1 MRTPARFPLALTA
14 AALAAAAPL
23 AAASA
28 TPVPQGPVV
37 VAAAVASPTPDSAEG
52 EAYAA
57 TILGRVNELRAGMG
71 RAPLV
76 RYVQLDAAAQ
86 AQSEQMAAD
95 GAVSH
100 RPNFANSYP
109 AGSSSSAEI
118 VAVQAKADGADVAG
132 QIVDQWMASEEDRA
146 KMTAADA
153 NAVGIGIAYS
163 PSTDSWYVT
172 QSLAA
177 YPDAAAS
184 GLTRTDGAPT
194 APQEPSASASP
205 DPTTPAAPDPSTP
218 AVGRPAADG
227 AGDPPGRR
235 GDHRRGDLGSGG
247 AARRQRA
254 GGRLRL
260 GGVEPGPRGGGPAP
274 RRLQAD
280 LVLRVGSPS
289 GHGRDPDRSGARRRA
304 ARRRLHPARVP
315 AAPRPG
321 DLRPPPAPMRPGS
334 RSPAPAHRTGVLSQ
348 PAASRIA
355 SKRGAGRMRT
365 RGSS

>member
-218 AVGRPAADG
+218 ETAEEA
-227 AGDPPGRR
+227 
-235 GDHRRGDLGSGG
+235 
-247 AARRQRA
+247 
-254 GGRLRL
+254 
-260 GGVEPGPRGGGPAP
+260 
-274 RRLQAD
+274 
-280 LVLRVGSPS
+280 
-289 GHGRDPDRSGARRRA
+289 
-304 ARRRLHPARVP
+304 P
-315 AAPRPG
+315 AAPEKPSAPPSAAQQPTAQATRQAAGATAAAGTSDPG
-321 DLRPPPAPMRPGS
+321 ALPVDNAPADDSASAGS
-334 RSPAPAHRTGVLSQ
+334 SPAPVAVAPPPDDSKRTSSSGWGPLPVTGVTLTGLVL
-348 PAASRIA
+348 AAGLL
-355 SKRGAGRMRT
+355 GAGFT
-365 RGSS
+365 LRGFRRRPVQEI

>member
-37 VAAAVASPTPDSAEG
+37 VAAAAASPTPDSAEG

-218 AVGRPAADG
+218 EAAEE
-227 AGDPPGRR
+227 A
-235 GDHRRGDLGSGG
+235 
-247 AARRQRA
+247 
-254 GGRLRL
+254 
-260 GGVEPGPRGGGPAP
+260 
-274 RRLQAD
+274 
-280 LVLRVGSPS
+280 
-289 GHGRDPDRSGARRRA
+289 
-304 ARRRLHPARVP
+304 P
-315 AAPRPG
+315 AAPEKPSAPPSAAQQPTAQATRQAAGATAAAGTSDPG
-321 DLRPPPAPMRPGS
+321 ALPVDNAPADDSASAGS
-334 RSPAPAHRTGVLSQ
+334 SPAPVAVAPPPDDSKRTSSSGWGPLPVTGVTLTGLVL
-348 PAASRIA
+348 AAGLL
-355 SKRGAGRMRT
+355 GAGFT
-365 RGSS
+365 LRGFRRRPVQEI

>member
-37 VAAAVASPTPDSAEG
+37 VAAVVASPTPDSAEG

-205 DPTTPAAPDPSTP
+205 DLTTPAAPDPSTP
-218 AVGRPAADG
+218 EAAEE
-227 AGDPPGRR
+227 A
-235 GDHRRGDLGSGG
+235 
-247 AARRQRA
+247 
-254 GGRLRL
+254 
-260 GGVEPGPRGGGPAP
+260 
-274 RRLQAD
+274 
-280 LVLRVGSPS
+280 
-289 GHGRDPDRSGARRRA
+289 
-304 ARRRLHPARVP
+304 P
-315 AAPRPG
+315 AAPEKPSAPPSAAQQPTAQATRQAAGATAAAGTSDPG
-321 DLRPPPAPMRPGS
+321 ALPVDNAPADDSASAGS
-334 RSPAPAHRTGVLSQ
+334 SPAPVAVAPPPDDSKRTSSSGWGPLPVTGVTLTGLVL
-348 PAASRIA
+348 AAGLL
-355 SKRGAGRMRT
+355 GAGFPL
-365 RGSS
+365 RGYRRRPVQEI

>member
-28 TPVPQGPVV
+28 PPVPQGPVV

-218 AVGRPAADG
+218 EAAEE
-227 AGDPPGRR
+227 A
-235 GDHRRGDLGSGG
+235 
-247 AARRQRA
+247 
-254 GGRLRL
+254 
-260 GGVEPGPRGGGPAP
+260 
-274 RRLQAD
+274 
-280 LVLRVGSPS
+280 
-289 GHGRDPDRSGARRRA
+289 
-304 ARRRLHPARVP
+304 P
-315 AAPRPG
+315 AAPEKPSAPPSAAQQPTAQATRQAAGATAAAGTSDPG
-321 DLRPPPAPMRPGS
+321 ALPVDNAPADDSASAGS
-334 RSPAPAHRTGVLSQ
+334 SPAPVAVAPPPDDSKRTSSSGWGPLPVTGVTLTGLVL
-348 PAASRIA
+348 AAGLL
-355 SKRGAGRMRT
+355 GAGFT
-365 RGSS
+365 LRGFRRRPVQEI

>member
-218 AVGRPAADG
+218 EAAEE
-227 AGDPPGRR
+227 A
-235 GDHRRGDLGSGG
+235 
-247 AARRQRA
+247 
-254 GGRLRL
+254 
-260 GGVEPGPRGGGPAP
+260 
-274 RRLQAD
+274 
-280 LVLRVGSPS
+280 
-289 GHGRDPDRSGARRRA
+289 
-304 ARRRLHPARVP
+304 P
-315 AAPRPG
+315 AAPEKPSAPPSAAQQPTAQATRQAAGATTAAGTSEPG
-321 DLRPPPAPMRPGS
+321 ALPVDNAPADDSASAGS
-334 RSPAPAHRTGVLSQ
+334 SPAPVAVAPPPDDSKRTSSSGWGPLPVTGVTLTGLVL
-348 PAASRIA
+348 AAGLL
-355 SKRGAGRMRT
+355 GAGFT
-365 RGSS
+365 LRGFRRRPVQEI

>member
-28 TPVPQGPVV
+28 TPVPQGPIV

-109 AGSSSSAEI
+109 AGASSSAEI
-118 VAVQAKADGADVAG
+118 VAVQAKADSADVAG

-205 DPTTPAAPDPSTP
+205 DPTTPAAPEKPSAPPSAAQQPTAQATRQAAGATTAAGTSDPGALPVDNAP
-218 AVGRPAADG
+218 ADDSAS
-227 AGDPPGRR
+227 AG
-235 GDHRRGDLGSGG
+235 S
-247 AARRQRA
+247 
-254 GGRLRL
+254 
-260 GGVEPGPRGGGPAP
+260 
-274 RRLQAD
+274 
-280 LVLRVGSPS
+280 
-289 GHGRDPDRSGARRRA
+289 
-304 ARRRLHPARVP
+304 
-315 AAPRPG
+315 
-321 DLRPPPAPMRPGS
+321 
-334 RSPAPAHRTGVLSQ
+334 SPAPVAVAPPPDDSKRTSSSGWGPLPVTGVTLTGLVL
-348 PAASRIA
+348 AAGLL
-355 SKRGAGRMRT
+355 GAGFT
-365 RGSS
+365 LRGFRRRPVQEI

>member
-28 TPVPQGPVV
+28 TPAPQGPVAV
-37 VAAAVASPTPDSAEG
+37 VAAEVSPTPNSAEG

-57 TILGRVNELRAGMG
+57 AILGKVNELRASQG

-76 RYVQLDAAAQ
+76 RYVQLDTAAQ
-86 AQSEQMAAD
+86 GQSDRMAAD
-95 GAVSH
+95 GSISH
-100 RPNFANSYP
+100 RPDFANSYP
-109 AGSSSSAEI
+109 PGSSSSAEI
-118 VAVQAKADGADVAG
+118 VAVQAKSGGADVAG
-132 QIVDQWMASEEDRA
+132 QIFDQWMASEEDRA

-153 NAVGIGIAYS
+153 NAVGIGIAYR

-218 AVGRPAADG
+218 EAAEE
-227 AGDPPGRR
+227 A
-235 GDHRRGDLGSGG
+235 
-247 AARRQRA
+247 
-254 GGRLRL
+254 
-260 GGVEPGPRGGGPAP
+260 
-274 RRLQAD
+274 
-280 LVLRVGSPS
+280 
-289 GHGRDPDRSGARRRA
+289 
-304 ARRRLHPARVP
+304 P
-315 AAPRPG
+315 AAPEKPSAPPSAAQQPTAQATRQAAGATTAAGTSDPG
-321 DLRPPPAPMRPGS
+321 ALPVDNAPADDSASAGS
-334 RSPAPAHRTGVLSQ
+334 SPAPVAVAPPPDDSKRTSSSGWGPLPVTGVTLTGLVL
-348 PAASRIA
+348 AAGLL
-355 SKRGAGRMRT
+355 GAGFT
-365 RGSS
+365 LRGFRRRPVQEI

>member
-205 DPTTPAAPDPSTP
+205 DPTTPVAPDPSTP
-218 AVGRPAADG
+218 EAAEE
-227 AGDPPGRR
+227 A
-235 GDHRRGDLGSGG
+235 
-247 AARRQRA
+247 
-254 GGRLRL
+254 
-260 GGVEPGPRGGGPAP
+260 
-274 RRLQAD
+274 
-280 LVLRVGSPS
+280 
-289 GHGRDPDRSGARRRA
+289 
-304 ARRRLHPARVP
+304 P
-315 AAPRPG
+315 AAPEKPSAPPSAAQQPTAQATRQAAGATTAAGTSDPG
-321 DLRPPPAPMRPGS
+321 ALPVDNAPADDS
-334 RSPAPAHRTGVLSQ
+334 ASAESSPAPVAVAPPPDDSKRTSSSGWGPLPVTGVTLTGLVL
-348 PAASRIA
+348 AAGLL
-355 SKRGAGRMRT
+355 GAGFT
-365 RGSS
+365 LRGFRRRPVQEI

>member
-100 RPNFANSYP
+100 RPNLANSYP

-218 AVGRPAADG
+218 EAAEE
-227 AGDPPGRR
+227 A
-235 GDHRRGDLGSGG
+235 
-247 AARRQRA
+247 
-254 GGRLRL
+254 
-260 GGVEPGPRGGGPAP
+260 
-274 RRLQAD
+274 
-280 LVLRVGSPS
+280 
-289 GHGRDPDRSGARRRA
+289 
-304 ARRRLHPARVP
+304 P
-315 AAPRPG
+315 AAPEKPSAPPSAAQQPTAQATRQAAGATTAAGTSDPG
-321 DLRPPPAPMRPGS
+321 ALPVDNAPADDS
-334 RSPAPAHRTGVLSQ
+334 ASAESSPAPVAVAPPPDDSKRTSSSGWGPLPVTGVTLTGLVL
-348 PAASRIA
+348 AAGLL
-355 SKRGAGRMRT
+355 GAGFT
-365 RGSS
+365 LRGFRRRPVQEI

>member
-86 AQSEQMAAD
+86 VQSEQMAAD
-95 GAVSH
+95 GSVSH

-218 AVGRPAADG
+218 EAAEE
-227 AGDPPGRR
+227 A
-235 GDHRRGDLGSGG
+235 
-247 AARRQRA
+247 
-254 GGRLRL
+254 
-260 GGVEPGPRGGGPAP
+260 
-274 RRLQAD
+274 
-280 LVLRVGSPS
+280 
-289 GHGRDPDRSGARRRA
+289 
-304 ARRRLHPARVP
+304 P
-315 AAPRPG
+315 AAPEKPSAPPSAAQQPTAQATRQAAGATAAAGTSDPG
-321 DLRPPPAPMRPGS
+321 ALPVDNAPADDSASAGS
-334 RSPAPAHRTGVLSQ
+334 SPAPVAVAPPPDDSKRTSSSGWGPLPVTGVTLTGLVL
-348 PAASRIA
+348 AAGLL
-355 SKRGAGRMRT
+355 GAGFT
-365 RGSS
+365 LRGFRRRPVQEI

>member
-194 APQEPSASASP
+194 TPQEPSASASP

-218 AVGRPAADG
+218 EAAEEAPADPEKPSAPPSAAQQPTAQATRQAAGATAAAGTSDPGALPVDNAPADDSAS
-227 AGDPPGRR
+227 AG
-235 GDHRRGDLGSGG
+235 S
-247 AARRQRA
+247 
-254 GGRLRL
+254 
-260 GGVEPGPRGGGPAP
+260 
-274 RRLQAD
+274 
-280 LVLRVGSPS
+280 
-289 GHGRDPDRSGARRRA
+289 
-304 ARRRLHPARVP
+304 
-315 AAPRPG
+315 
-321 DLRPPPAPMRPGS
+321 
-334 RSPAPAHRTGVLSQ
+334 SPAPVAVAPPPDDSKRTSSSGWGPLPVTGVTLTGLVL
-348 PAASRIA
+348 AAGLL
-355 SKRGAGRMRT
+355 GAGFT
-365 RGSS
+365 LRGFRRRPVQEI

>member
-205 DPTTPAAPDPSTP
+205 DPTTPAAPDTSTP
-218 AVGRPAADG
+218 ETAEEA
-227 AGDPPGRR
+227 
-235 GDHRRGDLGSGG
+235 
-247 AARRQRA
+247 
-254 GGRLRL
+254 
-260 GGVEPGPRGGGPAP
+260 
-274 RRLQAD
+274 
-280 LVLRVGSPS
+280 
-289 GHGRDPDRSGARRRA
+289 
-304 ARRRLHPARVP
+304 P
-315 AAPRPG
+315 AAPEKPSAPPSAAQQPTAQATRQAAGATTAAGTSDPG
-321 DLRPPPAPMRPGS
+321 ALPVDNAPADDSASAGS
-334 RSPAPAHRTGVLSQ
+334 SPAPVAVAPPPDDSKRTSSSGWGPLPVTGVTLTGLVL
-348 PAASRIA
+348 AAGLL
-355 SKRGAGRMRT
+355 GAGFT
-365 RGSS
+365 LRGYRRRPVQEI

>member
-218 AVGRPAADG
+218 EAAEE
-227 AGDPPGRR
+227 A
-235 GDHRRGDLGSGG
+235 
-247 AARRQRA
+247 
-254 GGRLRL
+254 
-260 GGVEPGPRGGGPAP
+260 
-274 RRLQAD
+274 
-280 LVLRVGSPS
+280 
-289 GHGRDPDRSGARRRA
+289 
-304 ARRRLHPARVP
+304 P
-315 AAPRPG
+315 AAPDKSSAPPSAAQQPTAQATRQAAGATAAAGTSDPG
-321 DLRPPPAPMRPGS
+321 ALPVDNAPADDSASAGS
-334 RSPAPAHRTGVLSQ
+334 SPAPVAVAPPPDDSKRTSSSGWGPLPVTGVTLTGLVL
-348 PAASRIA
+348 AAGLL
-355 SKRGAGRMRT
+355 GAGFT
-365 RGSS
+365 LRGFRRRPVQEI

>member
-37 VAAAVASPTPDSAEG
+37 VAAAAASPTPDSAEG

-218 AVGRPAADG
+218 EAAEE
-227 AGDPPGRR
+227 A
-235 GDHRRGDLGSGG
+235 
-247 AARRQRA
+247 
-254 GGRLRL
+254 
-260 GGVEPGPRGGGPAP
+260 
-274 RRLQAD
+274 
-280 LVLRVGSPS
+280 
-289 GHGRDPDRSGARRRA
+289 
-304 ARRRLHPARVP
+304 P
-315 AAPRPG
+315 AAPEKLSAPPSAAQQPTAQATRQAAGATAAAGTSDPG
-321 DLRPPPAPMRPGS
+321 ALPVDNAPADDSASAGS
-334 RSPAPAHRTGVLSQ
+334 SPAPVAVAPPPDDSKRTSSSGWGPLPVTGVTLTGLVL
-348 PAASRIA
+348 AAGLL
-355 SKRGAGRMRT
+355 GAGFT
-365 RGSS
+365 LRGFRRRPVQEI

>member
-37 VAAAVASPTPDSAEG
+37 VAAAAASPTPDSAEG

-218 AVGRPAADG
+218 EAAEE
-227 AGDPPGRR
+227 A
-235 GDHRRGDLGSGG
+235 
-247 AARRQRA
+247 
-254 GGRLRL
+254 
-260 GGVEPGPRGGGPAP
+260 
-274 RRLQAD
+274 
-280 LVLRVGSPS
+280 
-289 GHGRDPDRSGARRRA
+289 
-304 ARRRLHPARVP
+304 P
-315 AAPRPG
+315 AAPEKPSAPPSAAQQPTAQATRQAAAGTSDPG
-321 DLRPPPAPMRPGS
+321 ALPVDNAPADDSASAGS
-334 RSPAPAHRTGVLSQ
+334 SPAPVAVAPPPDDSKRTSSSGWGPLPVTGVTLTGLVL
-348 PAASRIA
+348 AAGLL
-355 SKRGAGRMRT
+355 GAGFT
-365 RGSS
+365 LRGFRRRPVQEI

>member
-218 AVGRPAADG
+218 EAAEE
-227 AGDPPGRR
+227 A
-235 GDHRRGDLGSGG
+235 
-247 AARRQRA
+247 
-254 GGRLRL
+254 
-260 GGVEPGPRGGGPAP
+260 
-274 RRLQAD
+274 
-280 LVLRVGSPS
+280 
-289 GHGRDPDRSGARRRA
+289 
-304 ARRRLHPARVP
+304 P
-315 AAPRPG
+315 AAPEKPSAPPSAAQQPTAQATRQAAGATTAAGTSDPG
-321 DLRPPPAPMRPGS
+321 ALPVDNALADDSASAGS
-334 RSPAPAHRTGVLSQ
+334 SPAPVAVAPPPDDSKRTSSSGWGPLPVTGVTLTGLVL
-348 PAASRIA
+348 AAGLL
-355 SKRGAGRMRT
+355 GAGFT
-365 RGSS
+365 LRGFRRRPVQEI

>member
-37 VAAAVASPTPDSAEG
+37 VAAAAASPTPDSAEG

-109 AGSSSSAEI
+109 PGSSSSAEI

-205 DPTTPAAPDPSTP
+205 DPTTPAAPEKPSAPPSAAQQPTAQATRQAAGATTAAGTSDPGALPVDNAP
-218 AVGRPAADG
+218 ADDSAS
-227 AGDPPGRR
+227 AG
-235 GDHRRGDLGSGG
+235 S
-247 AARRQRA
+247 
-254 GGRLRL
+254 
-260 GGVEPGPRGGGPAP
+260 
-274 RRLQAD
+274 
-280 LVLRVGSPS
+280 
-289 GHGRDPDRSGARRRA
+289 
-304 ARRRLHPARVP
+304 
-315 AAPRPG
+315 
-321 DLRPPPAPMRPGS
+321 
-334 RSPAPAHRTGVLSQ
+334 SPAPVAVAPPPDDSKRTSSSGWGPLPVTGVTLTGLVL
-348 PAASRIA
+348 AAGLL
-355 SKRGAGRMRT
+355 GAGFT
-365 RGSS
+365 LRGFRRRPVQEI

>member
-218 AVGRPAADG
+218 EAAEE
-227 AGDPPGRR
+227 A
-235 GDHRRGDLGSGG
+235 
-247 AARRQRA
+247 
-254 GGRLRL
+254 
-260 GGVEPGPRGGGPAP
+260 
-274 RRLQAD
+274 
-280 LVLRVGSPS
+280 
-289 GHGRDPDRSGARRRA
+289 
-304 ARRRLHPARVP
+304 P
-315 AAPRPG
+315 AAPEKPSAPPSAAQQPTAQATRQAAGATAAAGTSDPG
-321 DLRPPPAPMRPGS
+321 ALPVDNAPADDS
-334 RSPAPAHRTGVLSQ
+334 ASAESSPAPVAVAPPPDDSKRTSSSGWGPLPVTGVTLTGLVL
-348 PAASRIA
+348 AAGLL
-355 SKRGAGRMRT
+355 GAGFT
-365 RGSS
+365 LRGFRRRPVQEI

>member
-86 AQSEQMAAD
+86 VQSEQMAAD
-95 GAVSH
+95 GSVSH

-194 APQEPSASASP
+194 APQEPSASSSP
-205 DPTTPAAPDPSTP
+205 DPTTPAAPEKPSAPPSAAQQPTAQATRQAAGATAAAGTSDPGALP
-218 AVGRPAADG
+218 VDNALADDSAS
-227 AGDPPGRR
+227 AG
-235 GDHRRGDLGSGG
+235 S
-247 AARRQRA
+247 
-254 GGRLRL
+254 
-260 GGVEPGPRGGGPAP
+260 
-274 RRLQAD
+274 
-280 LVLRVGSPS
+280 
-289 GHGRDPDRSGARRRA
+289 
-304 ARRRLHPARVP
+304 
-315 AAPRPG
+315 
-321 DLRPPPAPMRPGS
+321 
-334 RSPAPAHRTGVLSQ
+334 SPAPVAVAPPPDDSKRTSSSGWGPLPVTGVTLTGLVL
-348 PAASRIA
+348 AAGLL
-355 SKRGAGRMRT
+355 GAGFT
-365 RGSS
+365 LRGFRRRPVQEI

>member
-205 DPTTPAAPDPSTP
+205 DPTTPAAPDTSTP
-218 AVGRPAADG
+218 ETAEEA
-227 AGDPPGRR
+227 
-235 GDHRRGDLGSGG
+235 
-247 AARRQRA
+247 
-254 GGRLRL
+254 
-260 GGVEPGPRGGGPAP
+260 
-274 RRLQAD
+274 
-280 LVLRVGSPS
+280 
-289 GHGRDPDRSGARRRA
+289 
-304 ARRRLHPARVP
+304 P
-315 AAPRPG
+315 AAPEKPSAPPSAAQQPTAQATRQAAGATTAAGTSDPG
-321 DLRPPPAPMRPGS
+321 ALPVDNAPADDSASAGS
-334 RSPAPAHRTGVLSQ
+334 SPAPVAVAPPPDDSKRTSSSGWGPLPVTGVTLTGLVL
-348 PAASRIA
+348 AAGLL
-355 SKRGAGRMRT
+355 GAGFT
-365 RGSS
+365 LRGFRRRPVQEI

>member
-218 AVGRPAADG
+218 EAAEE
-227 AGDPPGRR
+227 A
-235 GDHRRGDLGSGG
+235 
-247 AARRQRA
+247 
-254 GGRLRL
+254 
-260 GGVEPGPRGGGPAP
+260 
-274 RRLQAD
+274 
-280 LVLRVGSPS
+280 
-289 GHGRDPDRSGARRRA
+289 
-304 ARRRLHPARVP
+304 P
-315 AAPRPG
+315 AAPEKPSAPPSAAQQPTAQATRQAAGSTTAAGTSDPG
-321 DLRPPPAPMRPGS
+321 ALPVDNAPADDS
-334 RSPAPAHRTGVLSQ
+334 ASAESSPAPVAVAPPPDDSKRTSSSGWGPLPVTGVTLTGLVL
-348 PAASRIA
+348 AAGLL
-355 SKRGAGRMRT
+355 GAGFT
-365 RGSS
+365 LRGFRRRPVQEI

>member
-37 VAAAVASPTPDSAEG
+37 VAAAAASPTPDSAEG

-194 APQEPSASASP
+194 VPQEPSASASP
-205 DPTTPAAPDPSTP
+205 DPTTPAAPDTSTP
-218 AVGRPAADG
+218 ETAEEA
-227 AGDPPGRR
+227 
-235 GDHRRGDLGSGG
+235 
-247 AARRQRA
+247 
-254 GGRLRL
+254 
-260 GGVEPGPRGGGPAP
+260 
-274 RRLQAD
+274 
-280 LVLRVGSPS
+280 
-289 GHGRDPDRSGARRRA
+289 
-304 ARRRLHPARVP
+304 P
-315 AAPRPG
+315 AAPEKSSAPPSAAQQPTAQATRQAAGATTAAGTSDPG
-321 DLRPPPAPMRPGS
+321 ALPVDNAPADDSASAGS
-334 RSPAPAHRTGVLSQ
+334 SPAPVAVAPPPDDSKRTSSSGWGPLPVTGVTLTGLVL
-348 PAASRIA
+348 AAGLL
-355 SKRGAGRMRT
+355 GAGFT
-365 RGSS
+365 LRGFRRRPVQEI

>member
-37 VAAAVASPTPDSAEG
+37 VAAAAASPTPDSAEG

-205 DPTTPAAPDPSTP
+205 DPTTPAAPDTSTP
-218 AVGRPAADG
+218 ETAEEA
-227 AGDPPGRR
+227 
-235 GDHRRGDLGSGG
+235 
-247 AARRQRA
+247 
-254 GGRLRL
+254 
-260 GGVEPGPRGGGPAP
+260 
-274 RRLQAD
+274 
-280 LVLRVGSPS
+280 
-289 GHGRDPDRSGARRRA
+289 
-304 ARRRLHPARVP
+304 P
-315 AAPRPG
+315 AAPEKPSAPPSAAQQPTAQATRQAAGATAAAGTSDPG
-321 DLRPPPAPMRPGS
+321 ALPVDNAPADDSASAGS
-334 RSPAPAHRTGVLSQ
+334 SPAPVAVAPPPDDSKRTSSSGWGPLPVTGVTLTGLVL
-348 PAASRIA
+348 AAGLL
-355 SKRGAGRMRT
+355 GAGFT
-365 RGSS
+365 LRGFRRRPVQEI

>member
-109 AGSSSSAEI
+109 AGSNSSAEI

-218 AVGRPAADG
+218 EAAEE
-227 AGDPPGRR
+227 A
-235 GDHRRGDLGSGG
+235 
-247 AARRQRA
+247 
-254 GGRLRL
+254 
-260 GGVEPGPRGGGPAP
+260 
-274 RRLQAD
+274 
-280 LVLRVGSPS
+280 
-289 GHGRDPDRSGARRRA
+289 
-304 ARRRLHPARVP
+304 P
-315 AAPRPG
+315 AAPEKPSAPPSAAQQPTAQATRQAAGATTAAGTSDPG
-321 DLRPPPAPMRPGS
+321 ALPVDNAPADDSASAGS
-334 RSPAPAHRTGVLSQ
+334 SPAPVAVAPPPDDSKRTSSSGWGPLPVTGVTLTGLVL
-348 PAASRIA
+348 AAGLL
-355 SKRGAGRMRT
+355 GAGFT
-365 RGSS
+365 LRGFRRRPVQEI

>member
-1 MRTPARFPLALTA
+1 MRTPACFPLALTA

-37 VAAAVASPTPDSAEG
+37 VAAAAASPTPDSAEG

-95 GAVSH
+95 GSVSH

-205 DPTTPAAPDPSTP
+205 DPTTPAAPEPSAPET
-218 AVGRPAADG
+218 
-227 AGDPPGRR
+227 
-235 GDHRRGDLGSGG
+235 
-247 AARRQRA
+247 
-254 GGRLRL
+254 
-260 GGVEPGPRGGGPAP
+260 VEE
-274 RRLQAD
+274 
-280 LVLRVGSPS
+280 
-289 GHGRDPDRSGARRRA
+289 
-304 ARRRLHPARVP
+304 VP
-315 AAPRPG
+315 AAPAEKPDAPETAVQQPTAPATPQAAGATTAAGTSDPG
-321 DLRPPPAPMRPGS
+321 ALPVDNAPADDSASAGS
-334 RSPAPAHRTGVLSQ
+334 SPAPVAVAPPPDDSKRTSSSGWGPLPVTGVTLTGLVL
-348 PAASRIA
+348 AAGLL
-355 SKRGAGRMRT
+355 GAGFT
-365 RGSS
+365 LRGFRRRPVQEI

>member
-37 VAAAVASPTPDSAEG
+37 VAAAAASPTPDSAEG

-218 AVGRPAADG
+218 EAAEE
-227 AGDPPGRR
+227 
-235 GDHRRGDLGSGG
+235 S
-247 AARRQRA
+247 
-254 GGRLRL
+254 
-260 GGVEPGPRGGGPAP
+260 
-274 RRLQAD
+274 
-280 LVLRVGSPS
+280 
-289 GHGRDPDRSGARRRA
+289 
-304 ARRRLHPARVP
+304 P
-315 AAPRPG
+315 AAPEKPSAPPSAAQQPTAQATRQAAGATTAAGTSDPG
-321 DLRPPPAPMRPGS
+321 ALPVDNAPADDSASAGS
-334 RSPAPAHRTGVLSQ
+334 SPAPVAVAPPPDDSKRTSSSGWGPLPVTGVTLTGLVL
-348 PAASRIA
+348 AAGLL
-355 SKRGAGRMRT
+355 GAGFT
-365 RGSS
+365 LRGFRRRPVQEI

>member
-37 VAAAVASPTPDSAEG
+37 VAAASPTPDSAEG

-205 DPTTPAAPDPSTP
+205 DPTTPAAPDTSTP
-218 AVGRPAADG
+218 ETAEEA
-227 AGDPPGRR
+227 
-235 GDHRRGDLGSGG
+235 
-247 AARRQRA
+247 
-254 GGRLRL
+254 
-260 GGVEPGPRGGGPAP
+260 
-274 RRLQAD
+274 
-280 LVLRVGSPS
+280 
-289 GHGRDPDRSGARRRA
+289 
-304 ARRRLHPARVP
+304 P
-315 AAPRPG
+315 AAPEKSSAPPSAAQQPTAQATRQAAGATTAAGTSDPG
-321 DLRPPPAPMRPGS
+321 ALPVDNAPADDSASAGS
-334 RSPAPAHRTGVLSQ
+334 SPAPVAVAPPPDDSKRTSSSGWGPLPVTGVTLTGLVL
-348 PAASRIA
+348 AAGLL
-355 SKRGAGRMRT
+355 GAGFT
-365 RGSS
+365 LRGFRRRPVQEI

>member
-100 RPNFANSYP
+100 RPNLANSYP

-218 AVGRPAADG
+218 EAAEE
-227 AGDPPGRR
+227 A
-235 GDHRRGDLGSGG
+235 
-247 AARRQRA
+247 
-254 GGRLRL
+254 
-260 GGVEPGPRGGGPAP
+260 
-274 RRLQAD
+274 
-280 LVLRVGSPS
+280 
-289 GHGRDPDRSGARRRA
+289 
-304 ARRRLHPARVP
+304 P
-315 AAPRPG
+315 AAPEKPSAPPSAAQQPTAQATRQAAGATTAAGTSDPG
-321 DLRPPPAPMRPGS
+321 ALPVDNAPADDS
-334 RSPAPAHRTGVLSQ
+334 ASAESSPAPVAVALPPDDSKRTSSSGWGPLPVTGVTLTGLVL
-348 PAASRIA
+348 AAGLL
-355 SKRGAGRMRT
+355 GAGFT
-365 RGSS
+365 LRGFRRRPVQEI

>member
-218 AVGRPAADG
+218 EAAEE
-227 AGDPPGRR
+227 A
-235 GDHRRGDLGSGG
+235 
-247 AARRQRA
+247 
-254 GGRLRL
+254 
-260 GGVEPGPRGGGPAP
+260 
-274 RRLQAD
+274 
-280 LVLRVGSPS
+280 
-289 GHGRDPDRSGARRRA
+289 
-304 ARRRLHPARVP
+304 P
-315 AAPRPG
+315 AAPEKPSAPPSAAQQPTAQATRQAAGATAAAGTSDPG
-321 DLRPPPAPMRPGS
+321 ALPVDNAPADDSASAGS
-334 RSPAPAHRTGVLSQ
+334 SPAPVAVAPPPDDSKRTSSSGWGPLPVTGVTLTGLVL
-348 PAASRIA
+348 AAGLL
-355 SKRGAGRMRT
+355 GAGFT
-365 RGSS
+365 LRGFRRRPVQEI

>member
-109 AGSSSSAEI
+109 AGSNSSAEI

-205 DPTTPAAPDPSTP
+205 DPTTPVAPDPSTP
-218 AVGRPAADG
+218 EAAEE
-227 AGDPPGRR
+227 A
-235 GDHRRGDLGSGG
+235 
-247 AARRQRA
+247 
-254 GGRLRL
+254 
-260 GGVEPGPRGGGPAP
+260 
-274 RRLQAD
+274 
-280 LVLRVGSPS
+280 
-289 GHGRDPDRSGARRRA
+289 
-304 ARRRLHPARVP
+304 P
-315 AAPRPG
+315 AAPEKPSAPPSAAQQPTAQATRQAAGATAAAGTSDPG
-321 DLRPPPAPMRPGS
+321 ALPVDNAPADDSASAGS
-334 RSPAPAHRTGVLSQ
+334 SPAPVAVAPPPDDSKRTSSSGWGPLPVTGVTLTGLVL
-348 PAASRIA
+348 AAGLL
-355 SKRGAGRMRT
+355 GAGFT
-365 RGSS
+365 LRGFRRRPVQEI

>member
-86 AQSEQMAAD
+86 VQSEQMAAD
-95 GAVSH
+95 GSVSH

-218 AVGRPAADG
+218 EAAEE
-227 AGDPPGRR
+227 A
-235 GDHRRGDLGSGG
+235 
-247 AARRQRA
+247 
-254 GGRLRL
+254 
-260 GGVEPGPRGGGPAP
+260 
-274 RRLQAD
+274 
-280 LVLRVGSPS
+280 
-289 GHGRDPDRSGARRRA
+289 
-304 ARRRLHPARVP
+304 P
-315 AAPRPG
+315 AAPEKPSAPPSAAQQPTAQATRQAAGATTAAGTSDPG
-321 DLRPPPAPMRPGS
+321 ALPVDNAPADDSASAGS
-334 RSPAPAHRTGVLSQ
+334 SPAPVAVAPPPDDSKRTSSSGWGPLPVTGVTLTGLVL
-348 PAASRIA
+348 AAGLL
-355 SKRGAGRMRT
+355 GAGFT
-365 RGSS
+365 LRGFRRRPVQEI